1 MTREAA
7 GGRDSPLVLL
17 ATCAEVPDLDV
28 DDVPLVALLA
38 ARGASASPAVWTDPA
53 AAGWE
58 EADLVVVRSTW
69 DYYPRRD
76 AFLRWAA
83 GLPRVLNGADVL
95 AWNTDK
101 SYLRELA
108 AAGLPVV
115 ATTWV
120 SPGDAYEV
128 PAVEHVVKPAVSGGS
143 KDTARYRPDEEDAS
157 RAHVAAL
164 QAQGRLVMVQPYL
177 RAVDEAGETGL
188 LFLDGRFSHAIRKGA
203 ILRPGG
209 ALLPGLY
216 AEETIEAREP
226 SAAERELAEDVL
238 DALPCPRAELLY
250 ARVDLVPGAAGSPV
264 LLELELTEP
273 SLFLRTAP
281 GAAECFADAIAARVR
296 DGGGGYGRGHD

>member
-1 MTREAA
+1 MTSASRPP
-7 GGRDSPLVLL
+7 RVLL
-17 ATCAEVPDLDV
+17 ATCAEVAALDA
-28 DDVPLVALLA
+28 DDAPLVALLA

-53 AAGWE
+53 AGWD

-76 AFLRWAA
+76 AFLAWAG
-83 GLPRVLNGADVL
+83 GLPRVLNGAEVL

-115 ATTWV
+115 VTTWV
-120 SPGDAYEV
+120 GPGDAYEV
-128 PAVEHVVKPAVSGGS
+128 PTVEHVVKPAVSGGS
-143 KDTARYRPDEEDAS
+143 KDTARYRPGEEDAS
-157 RAHVAAL
+157 RAHVTAL
-164 QAQGRLVMVQPYL
+164 QAQERLVMVQPYL
-177 RAVDEAGETGL
+177 RAVDEVGETGL

-209 ALLPGLY
+209 ALVTGLY
-216 AEETIEAREP
+216 AEEAIEAREP
-226 SAAERELAEDVL
+226 SAAERELAEVVL
-238 DALPCPRAELLY
+238 DALPYPRAELLY
-250 ARVDLVPGAAGSPV
+250 ARVDLVPGADGSPV

-281 GAAECFADAIAARVR
+281 GAAERFADAIAARVR
-296 DGGGGYGRGHD
+296 DGGGGYGRRHE